1 MMSVEYVEFSGV
13 KFGKWCFHGW
23 SEKQFTTHFETQK
36 PFKDMQQA
44 PRNKALKEAFR
55 AVNDEKKKGG

>member
-13 KFGKWCFHGW
+13 KFGKGCFQGW
-23 SEKQFTTHFETQK
+23 SEKQFIAHFETQK
-36 PFKDMQQA
+36 PFKNMQQA
-44 PRNKALKEAFR
+44 PRNKVLKEAFK

>member
-13 KFGKWCFHGW
+13 KFGKGCFHGW
-23 SEKQFTTHFETQK
+23 SETQFITHFETQK
-36 PFKDMQQA
+36 PFKDMPQA

>member
-13 KFGKWCFHGW
+13 KFGKGCFQGW
-23 SEKQFTTHFETQK
+23 SEKQFITHFETQK
-36 PFKDMQQA
+36 PFKNMQLA
-44 PRNKALKEAFR
+44 PRNKVLKEAFK

>member
-13 KFGKWCFHGW
+13 KFGKGCFHGW
-23 SEKQFTTHFETQK
+23 SEKQFITHFEIQK
-36 PFKDMQQA
+36 PFKDMKPA

>member
-1 MMSVEYVEFSGV
+1 MMSMEYVEFSGV
-13 KFGKWCFHGW
+13 KFGKGCFQGW
-23 SEKQFTTHFETQK
+23 SEKQFITHFEIQK
-36 PFKDMQQA
+36 PFKDMKPA

>member
-1 MMSVEYVEFSGV
+1 MMSVEYVDFSGV
-13 KFGKWCFHGW
+13 KFGKGCFQGW
-23 SEKQFTTHFETQK
+23 SEKQFIAHFETQK
-36 PFKDMQQA
+36 PFKDMQPA